1 MSPRVFLDYFVPS
14 CLFSSMSWVSSSTTA
29 SATTAGCQGCARG
42 RGSRAGGDVHR
53 ADRDTTALAS
63 MTTPQSQHSG
73 LVFTTEL
80 GRPVDPR
87 NLLRVIEVVAEAA
100 GVEHVGLHTLRHSA
114 AVAWLESGVH
124 IKAVA
129 DLLGHSSIRG
139 SGPSR
144 PHIKGLRCLID
155 LLGKR

>member
-1 MSPRVFLDYFVPS
+1 MFTGP
-14 CLFSSMSWVSSSTTA
+14 TA
-29 SATTAGCQGCARG
+29 
-42 RGSRAGGDVHR
+42 
-53 ADRDTTALAS
+53 DTTALAS

-87 NLLRVIEVVAEAA
+87 NLLRVIEVAAEAA

-139 SGPSR
+139 VGTIQAPYQGVSGV
-144 PHIKGLRCLID
+144 
-155 LLGKR
+155 